1 MNAPAI
7 LPTDRPAV
15 LICNGPSANGYK
27 PPAGAFVVTLNGGFQ
42 KFSADAAFTT
52 DDDGELKPAWDAWKG
67 YKVAAVH
74 NGWFH
79 ADERFECERLL
90 AQSSGSGPCAVAWLA
105 SRGFKRCTVVG
116 MDALYGNSRL
126 SQSGHVNALRSLAPK
141 FSDGLYFQ
149 NGKEIRIDDAF
160 LANLPTP
167 PPVAIPQSPMVAT
180 PIEMPNLEPAKDAK
194 PCKLTQTLVEF
205 DVSPKCNR
213 ACSFCAPGIPAD
225 RRKQKKSLTLAQV
238 KTVIDELAALG
249 YSQPDRCVCFCGH
262 GEPLLAKE
270 LPAMVRY
277 ARERLPLCEVGV
289 YSNTDRLTPDF
300 LALLEA
306 QDARLIADL
315 YDKDSGP
322 RLATMVADSGCAPGR
337 VLIADHSAG
346 KFKYSSRAGNV
357 PNVESAP
364 RPSEDCHSPAGKLFV
379 TDDGNGGV
387 ASLLCCE
394 DYGRATLQ
402 PGALRADAKVIAKRT
417 GICAK
422 CSLPGTAWQG
432 WNAWGCYQPLDKSD
446 YWPPAT
452 SARCGPDTN
461 RLVILPVTNKWVD
474 NAAIILD
481 AIDRLSTVPGRTMV
495 LWNGDGPCPEVLKGG
510 DRIIRECEPL
520 TMPHP
525 RHPRM
530 TIGWTAINRPI
541 GEALAWGLG
550 ANYDWCIKLDTDVA
564 IMRKGWDAAILTGGE
579 GAEQRG
585 FYLEER
591 VCDWASQPLQGGGGI
606 FEPDMY
612 DAMRAG
618 AMRWA
623 RGHLRAKWLKGGH
636 VQGGCYAVSKAALKR
651 LEFSG
656 VGIVPDKSE
665 ENIGEDILFSLRCR
679 VAGIKQTHTPAVV
692 SHYFPVGNYHLT
704 VARYYRDACKAS
716 VIHPIK
722 STDDLRTL
730 CAEAK

>member
-1 MNAPAI
+1 MPELAA
-7 LPTDRPAV
+7 LPTERPAV
-15 LICNGPSANGYK
+15 LICNGPSSRGYT

-42 KFSADAAFTT
+42 NFKADAAFTT
-52 DDDGELKPAWDAWKG
+52 DDPAEIKAAWDAWKG

-90 AQSSGSGPCAVAWLA
+90 QQSSGSGPCAVAWLA
-105 SRGFKRCTVVG
+105 ARGFKRCTVVG
-116 MDALYGNSRL
+116 MDALYGESRL
-126 SQSGHVNALRSLAPK
+126 SQDGHVRALRVLAPK
-141 FSDGLYFQ
+141 FKDGLYFQ

-160 LANLPTP
+160 LANLPKASEAP
-167 PPVAIPQSPMVAT
+167 PLPNPMTVIA
-180 PIEMPNLEPAKDAK
+180 PKMPELSEPADLPK
-194 PCKLTQTLVEF
+194 CTMTQTMVEF

-213 ACSFCAPGIPAD
+213 ACSFCAPGIPAA
-225 RRKQKKSLTLAQV
+225 RRKQKKALTLGQV
-238 KTVIDELAALG
+238 KATIDALVKLG
-249 YSQPDRCVCFCGH
+249 FNRPERCICFCGH
-262 GEPLLAKE
+262 GEPLLAPE

-277 ARERLPLCEVGV
+277 AREKLSLCEIGV
-289 YSNTDRLTPDF
+289 YTNTDKLTPDF
-300 LALLEA
+300 LALIEA

-322 RLATMVADSGCAPGR
+322 RLATMVSGTGCTPGR

-346 KFKYSSRAGNV
+346 KFKYSDRAGNV
-357 PNVESAP
+357 PGVECTP
-364 RPSEDCHSPAGKLFV
+364 RADECHAPAGKLFV
-379 TDDGNGGV
+379 TDDGAGGV

-402 PGALRADAKVIAKRT
+402 LGALREGAGVIAKRT

-422 CSLPGTAWQG
+422 CSLQGGDWHG
-432 WNAWGCYQPLDKSD
+432 WNQWGCYQPLDRSD

-452 SARCGPDTN
+452 SARCAVETN

-495 LWNGDGPCPEVLKGG
+495 LWNGDGPCPEVLKGPG
-510 DRIIRECEPL
+510 RIIRECEPL

-541 GEALAWGLG
+541 GEALAFALQGG
-550 ANYDWCIKLDTDVA
+550 FDWAIKLDTDSA
-564 IMRKGWDAAILTGGE
+564 ILRKGWDAAILAGGS

-591 VCDWASQPLQGGGGI
+591 VNEWASQPITGGGI

-612 DAMRAG
+612 DAMRKG

-623 RGHLRAKWLKGGH
+623 RGHLRSKWIKGGH
-636 VQGGCYAVSKAALKR
+636 VQGGCYAVSKDALKR

-656 VGIVPDKSE
+656 VGIVPDKAE

-679 VAGIKQTHTPAVV
+679 VAGIKQTHCPAVV
-692 SHYFPVGNYHLT
+692 SHYFPAGNYHLT
-704 VARYYRDACKAS
+704 VVRYYRDACKAA

-730 CAEAK
+730 CGEAR